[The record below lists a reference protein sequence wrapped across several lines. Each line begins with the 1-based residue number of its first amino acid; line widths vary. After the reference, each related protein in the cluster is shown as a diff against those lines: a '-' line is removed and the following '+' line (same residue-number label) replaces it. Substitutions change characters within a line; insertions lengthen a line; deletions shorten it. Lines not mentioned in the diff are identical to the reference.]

1 MRTIHQSESTHSIG
15 RNARRVRCWLALLAM
30 VAMTSNAYA
39 QVPTARVGDVTRL
52 QGEGTNRLIG
62 YGLVTGLEGSGDGS
76 KFQPTLQ
83 MLAQVQKNFGMNV
96 DNLEDMAASK
106 NTGLVMIEVIIPEHG
121 AREGD
126 RLDAYVT
133 SIAAAKSLRG
143 GRLLPTPLI
152 FRDPSVSE
160 LFGFASGQVRF
171 NGEVETAGVIRGGAR
186 IEQDIFQP
194 VVVRGTTIRATG
206 ISHPWV
212 KPYETYF
219 TLVLDEAHAGWSMA
233 AAIAQAVDKELSIS
247 ADVERVAL
255 AIDSKSVLVML
266 PEHQRSDPASWIR
279 DVERTPILM
288 ESNEA
293 RVTINQAKGTIVVT
307 GDTRMSDVVVSQKGL
322 TVTVANP
329 LPDGTEPP
337 LPAFEQHDFVA
348 LDRKD
353 ERQAN
358 VRDLLEAL
366 NRLKVSFEDRVSIL
380 EQIHRAGKLHARM
393 IYEGA

>member
-1 MRTIHQSESTHSIG
+1 MANRLMTIRT
-15 RNARRVRCWLALLAM
+15 VLLAAALVM
-30 VAMTSNAYA
+30 PGTAGFA
-39 QVPTARVGDVTRL
+39 QIPTARVGDVTRL

-62 YGLVTGLEGSGDGS
+62 YGLVTGLDGSGDGS
-76 KFQPTLQ
+76 KFQPTLK
-83 MLAQVQKNFGMNV
+83 MLAEVQKKFGMSI
-96 DNLEDMAASK
+96 DNLEDVAASK

-126 RLDAYVT
+126 RLDAYIT

-152 FRDPSVSE
+152 FRDPSVTE

-171 NGEVETAGVIRGGAR
+171 NGDVETAGVIRAGAR
-186 IEQDIFQP
+186 IERDVFQP
-194 VVVRGTTIRATG
+194 VVVRGTAIRAAG
-206 ISHPWV
+206 INHPWV
-212 KPYETYF
+212 KPYHTYF

-247 ADVERVAL
+247 ADVDRVAL

-266 PEHQRSDPASWIR
+266 PEHQREDPASWIR

-337 LPAFEQHDFVA
+337 LPAFEQNDFVP
-348 LDRKD
+348 LDSTAS
-353 ERQAN
+353 RQAN

-380 EQIHRAGKLHARM
+380 EQIHRAGKLHARI